1 MRIGNVVRCN
11 YLLFRHYES
20 LVCVPKQPVYDSQ
33 TIICHIQLFVSAAKY
48 KKIESDL
55 IYVV

>member
-1 MRIGNVVRCN
+1 MRIGNVERCD

-33 TIICHIQLFVSAAKY
+33 TTIYHIQLFVSAAKY

-55 IYVV
+55 IYVI

>member
-1 MRIGNVVRCN
+1 MRIGNVERCD
-11 YLLFRHYES
+11 YLLFRHCES
-20 LVCVPKQPVYDSQ
+20 LVCVPNQPVYNSQ
-33 TIICHIQLFVSAAKY
+33 TTICHIQFFVSAAKY